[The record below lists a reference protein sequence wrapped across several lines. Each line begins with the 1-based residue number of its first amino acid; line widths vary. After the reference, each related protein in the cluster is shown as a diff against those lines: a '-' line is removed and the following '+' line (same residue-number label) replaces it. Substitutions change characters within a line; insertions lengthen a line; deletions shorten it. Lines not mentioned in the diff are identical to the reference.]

1 MKVQVFDVP
10 GMDLGFISGGFWR
23 PVAHFSLFL
32 EVPERCWNFDGFS
45 MSDVGPERS
54 RHGGV
59 GGGVVQLIGTPT
71 SPLGLSPKIEEEK
84 RRS

>member
-1 MKVQVFDVP
+1 MKVQVFDGP

-23 PVAHFSLFL
+23 PVAHFSLFS

-45 MSDVGPERS
+45 MSDVGPQRC
-54 RHGGV
+54 RHGGQGGV
-59 GGGVVQLIGTPT
+59 GGIMGAPT

>member
-1 MKVQVFDVP
+1 MSGCVQNIVIQWFSLDLQFCESQVFDVP

-23 PVAHFSLFL
+23 PVAHFSLFS

-54 RHGGV
+54 RHGG
-59 GGGVVQLIGTPT
+59 
-71 SPLGLSPKIEEEK
+71 
-84 RRS
+84 RRGRSGE